1 MLHCDGVKVSSQNS
15 VNFKC
20 ADGYRVLCVNH
31 TTAYCRENG
40 CHRRVKKKWP
50 VFSLKKLLRRRQKTE
65 TASSRACAASLFF
78 FLWRQIGVIYHIS
91 RIWMMMEFEW
101 ASVLLESY
109 MPGWPAAA
117 AAAGGQ
123 RAAERTHQHRQG
135 SIQPSLSQWKREKR
149 RRKRFV
155 WIGTIFYGAALY
167 DERIDNAA
175 GRRWKGGP
183 KAVLLEKNDR

>member
-1 MLHCDGVKVSSQNS
+1 MRWWIQSVVCESHNRILSRKRLSSPS
-15 VNFKC
+15 
-20 ADGYRVLCVNH
+20 
-31 TTAYCRENG
+31 E
-40 CHRRVKKKWP
+40 KKWP

>member
-40 CHRRVKKKWP
+40 CHRRVKKNGQCFHSKNYYDDDR
-50 VFSLKKLLRRRQKTE
+50 KLRLQAAE
-65 TASSRACAASLFF
+65 ACAASLFF

-109 MPGWPAAA
+109 MPGWPA